1 MLLLLQLLLH
11 MYGVLYACV
20 SVAIFAASV
29 AIIMQTVLHDFLV
42 AHVTAGDAQ
51 PGESIIKLSA
61 ENHAQ
66 MEKVT
71 VACVEEG
78 RNFRILHSLLA
89 QAPRKAPARSMLIV
103 ALRSADQVVDYK
115 LSGSRDA
122 SIAFC
127 KAEAEKLHMLWSY
140 VWWCFQRSP
149 KGSKHDAMRQL
160 KAVLREADCLKQR
173 VPPAKSRIPAILDA
187 MAQSTIEVSDSDED
201 IVSEDDWLYPRRQP
215 GSDDENED
223 VDLRYPLTSNIW
235 SH

>member
-29 AIIMQTVLHDFLV
+29 AIIMQTVLHDFVV

-51 PGESIIKLSA
+51 HGESIIKLSA

-89 QAPRKAPARSMLIV
+89 QAPSKAPARSLLIV

-122 SIAFC
+122 SMAFC

-160 KAVLREADCLKQR
+160 KAVLREADCKQR

-187 MAQSTIEVSDSDED
+187 MAQSTIDVSDSDED
-201 IVSEDDWLYPRRQP
+201 IVSEDDWLYKQEE
-215 GSDDENED
+215 SDDENED
-223 VDLRYPLTSNIW
+223 VDVRYPLSLEELE
-235 SH
+235 S